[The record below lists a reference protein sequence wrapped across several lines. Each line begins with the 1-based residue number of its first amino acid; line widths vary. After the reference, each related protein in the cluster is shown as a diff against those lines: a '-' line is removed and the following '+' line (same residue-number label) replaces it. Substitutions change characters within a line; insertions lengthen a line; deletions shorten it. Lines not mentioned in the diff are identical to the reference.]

1 MGYSAY
7 SPVTIGTDGS
17 THVELSEDHPGVSDP
32 LYRARRDELAAI
44 AASWHDG
51 EPIPSPDYSDEE
63 HEVWRIVSEALGDL
77 HERYASESFQ
87 RAKADLKLTTEY
99 IPGLDEVSALLEP
112 LAGFRYRP
120 IAGLAPVRDFYGSF
134 SDGVFYSTQ
143 YLRHPSVPL
152 YTPEP
157 DIIHEVIGH
166 ANQIADPAIADIYR
180 LVGEAVHRTKGEEAL
195 SFLSKV
201 FWFTMEFGVVREGGE
216 LRAYGAGILSSVGET
231 ESFRSATVRA
241 ADLVEMGT
249 VDYDI
254 THYQPLLYG
263 FSSPSELEETLTDF
277 YSRFDDALH
286 EELLAKSS

>member
-7 SPVTIGTDGS
+7 SPVTVSDDGS

-32 LYRARRDELAAI
+32 NYRRRRDELASL
-44 AASWHDG
+44 AASWHAG
-51 EPIPSPDYSDEE
+51 EPVPNPDYTDEE
-63 HEVWRIVSEALGDL
+63 HEVWRIVSEALQDL
-77 HERYASESFQ
+77 HERFASESFQ
-87 RAKADLKLTTEY
+87 RAKADLKLTAEY
-99 IPGLDEVSALLEP
+99 IPGLGEVTAGLEP
-112 LAGFRYRP
+112 LVKFRFQP

-134 SDGVFYSTQ
+134 SDGVFWSTQ

-166 ANQIADPAIADIYR
+166 ANQIADPAFAHIYR
-180 LVGEAVHRTKGEEAL
+180 LVGAAVHRTKSEEAL
-195 SFLSKV
+195 KFLSQV
-201 FWFTMEFGVVREGGE
+201 FWFTMEFGVVREKGE

-231 ESFRSATVRA
+231 ETFRQATVRPV
-241 ADLVEMGT
+241 DLVEMGT

-263 FSSPSELEETLTDF
+263 FSSPTELEEVLTEF
-277 YSRFDDALH
+277 YTRFDDAYH
-286 EELLAKSS
+286 EELLQQAS